1 MYGNLHGLRYENLL
15 IDILEESIIDETALE
30 ERMKSINCSFGNKL
44 CLLVLDISKYNLK
57 ENKSNFLKQSIE
69 TLFLNY
75 KSIFYKE
82 HVLIILDLDDEKKL
96 EDIID
101 KDVISFLQKHD
112 IVLVISNFFSHIL
125 DLNKHYKQAM
135 KSINIIHM
143 LEINGNIFHHDDLIF
158 YHLLKDMSEDF
169 ELMDYCSQ
177 SVYKLLEYDMKNN
190 TKYYLTLK
198 TYIEEDKNAIKTAD
212 KLFVH
217 RNTINYRL
225 NKIKEIMD
233 VDLDNGDELFRISMS
248 INILEFL
255 NKKRK

>member
-1 MYGNLHGLRYENLL
+1 M
-15 IDILEESIIDETALE
+15 
-30 ERMKSINCSFGNKL
+30 
-44 CLLVLDISKYNLK
+44 
-57 ENKSNFLKQSIE
+57 
-69 TLFLNY
+69 
-75 KSIFYKE
+75 
-82 HVLIILDLDDEKKL
+82 DLDDEKKL

-101 KDVISFLQKHD
+101 KDVISFLRKYD

-143 LEINGNIFHHDDLIF
+143 LEINGNIFYHDDLIF

-255 NKKRK
+255 NKKEKIALKRRK